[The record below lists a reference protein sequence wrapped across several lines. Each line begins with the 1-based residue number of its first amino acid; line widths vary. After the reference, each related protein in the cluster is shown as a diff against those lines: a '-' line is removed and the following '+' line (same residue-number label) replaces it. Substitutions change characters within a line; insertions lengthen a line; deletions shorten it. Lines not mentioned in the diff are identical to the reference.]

1 MQGIRTTMMA
11 RINSQRYTL
20 ACAAAAA
27 AGAAAISSLFGD
39 PSTDQDE
46 EQIESNHHS
55 TITSIA
61 TIPRHRNERQWWWQT
76 PTNWALPSTP
86 LCRCDNSSE
95 TVLQSSS
102 SSSRMP
108 VQRSIRFSKRITDAV
123 PRNVRLEDLFQVHWD
138 TPLGE
143 GGFGSVYSATDRS
156 SGELVAC
163 KQMSKECTDDVAFQ
177 REMEAFLHLRE
188 HGGHPNIC
196 TLRETFE
203 EGSDYY
209 LILDLILGGEMF
221 DHLIRQ

>member
-1 MQGIRTTMMA
+1 
-11 RINSQRYTL
+11 
-20 ACAAAAA
+20 
-27 AGAAAISSLFGD
+27 
-39 PSTDQDE
+39 
-46 EQIESNHHS
+46 
-55 TITSIA
+55 
-61 TIPRHRNERQWWWQT
+61 
-76 PTNWALPSTP
+76 
-86 LCRCDNSSE
+86 
-95 TVLQSSS
+95 
-102 SSSRMP
+102 MP
-108 VQRSIRFSKRITDAV
+108 VQRSVRFSKRITDAV
-123 PRNVRLEDLFQVHWD
+123 PRNVRLEDLFKVHWD

-143 GGFGSVYSATDRS
+143 GGFGAVYSATDRS

-203 EGSDYY
+203 EGGDYY